1 MRIDHFRGFDEY
13 FAIPYGDTTAANG
26 KWMPGP
32 GMDIMRAIKER
43 FGDRPI
49 IAEDLGFLTPTVLQ
63 LVKDT
68 GYPGMKL
75 LQFAFDSREP
85 GDYLPHNYPHNCVL
99 YTGTHDNDTVMGWKE
114 HVSAEDLDFTRRY
127 LNIHPGDALNW
138 SMIRAA
144 FASVADTVIIPMQD
158 YLGLGSEARINTPS
172 TLGRNWQ
179 WRMKPDAIAP
189 RAGRTDPG
197 ADRAVR
203 KNVSQECKTSER
215 KMLMLEFRYDT
226 QLLIEGENLDEDAIN
241 DYFVEHF
248 KG

>member
-32 GMDIMRAIKER
+32 GMDIMNAIKER

-127 LNIHPGDALNW
+127 LNIHPA
-138 SMIRAA
+138 M
-144 FASVADTVIIPMQD
+144 P
-158 YLGLGSEARINTPS
+158 
-172 TLGRNWQ
+172 
-179 WRMKPDAIAP
+179 
-189 RAGRTDPG
+189 
-197 ADRAVR
+197 
-203 KNVSQECKTSER
+203 
-215 KMLMLEFRYDT
+215 
-226 QLLIEGENLDEDAIN
+226 
-241 DYFVEHF
+241 
-248 KG
+248 